1 MTWAACTIAAKARLP
16 SARVVATSFAEHHP
30 GVPFFVL
37 LADEVEGCF
46 DPAAEPYE
54 LIGLDAL
61 ALPDLR
67 TRCFRYEREQL
78 SYALTPTLLRHV
90 LGLGF
95 ERALFLKQ
103 ESLVCGSLDAAVA
116 RLDEDAIL
124 LTPHLLEPLDPD
136 RELTILQSGVY
147 NLGFLG
153 VADRAP
159 AREFLAWWEARL
171 ATDCRHA
178 VAEGLHWE
186 QRWADLVPS
195 LFGDVGVLR
204 DQRINVGHWNLPER
218 SVEDVRLFRFSGY
231 EPDAPERATR
241 YADRLATGSLNGAGE
256 HFERYRAALLDA
268 GWEEA
273 RAWPYAFDRFAN
285 GEPVP
290 AIARAL
296 HDELGAERFGD
307 PFAVGPGSF
316 AAWLREPADAR
327 WPAVSRLWLEL
338 HARRDDLRAA
348 FPAPLGADRRR
359 FAAWARGGGAAEH
372 GLPAALDPRAS
383 RAGTRAV
390 VTIAG
395 RNRLPAA
402 RVLAASL
409 REHTPGVA
417 LHVVVADVLHP
428 TGDDEPFVAHGVAEL
443 DLPPGVGLGTGP
455 LELCV
460 RLKPAA
466 LAALLDEGHSA
477 VLFLDPDQWVLGDLE
492 PLWAAIE
499 RSAIVLTPHLTAPV
513 AAGRERMLLRAGTHN
528 AGALGVSD
536 RPAARAMLAWWAERL
551 DAANH
556 DRVDEG
562 AYYDQ
567 RWLDLVPSL
576 FDGVE
581 VLRDDRF
588 NVGHWN
594 LPERDAADVRLLH
607 ASGFDPE
614 RPRTITG
621 HDPRL
626 GELEATRVAALLERY
641 AEALLAAGAREAAAL
656 PWGWSRFADGTP
668 VPRGAGELLAAL
680 GPDGAAFRA
689 DPLAAGPGSFAAW
702 LAGPADDR
710 APRITRLWTAVHAQ
724 RADLREAFPD
734 PLGTDRAAFAR
745 WIAEHG
751 ASEHGVEPPPKR
763 RFTARRRSGSVA
775 P

>member
-1 MTWAACTIAAKARLP
+1 M
-16 SARVVATSFAEHHP
+16 
-30 GVPFFVL
+30 
-37 LADEVEGCF
+37 
-46 DPAAEPYE
+46 
-54 LIGLDAL
+54 
-61 ALPDLR
+61 
-67 TRCFRYEREQL
+67 
-78 SYALTPTLLRHV
+78 
-90 LGLGF
+90 
-95 ERALFLKQ
+95 
-103 ESLVCGSLDAAVA
+103 
-116 RLDEDAIL
+116 
-124 LTPHLLEPLDPD
+124 
-136 RELTILQSGVY
+136 
-147 NLGFLG
+147 
-153 VADRAP
+153 
-159 AREFLAWWEARL
+159 
-171 ATDCRHA
+171 
-178 VAEGLHWE
+178 
-186 QRWADLVPS
+186 PS

-204 DQRINVGHWNLPER
+204 DRRINVGHWNLPER

-241 YADRLATGSLNGAGE
+241 YADRLATESLGGAGE

-296 HDELGAERFGD
+296 HDELGGERFGD

-348 FPAPLGADRRR
+348 FPEPLGADRRA
-359 FAAWARGGGAAEH
+359 FAGGRAAAARRSTACRRRSTRVRAGRARARWSRS
-372 GLPAALDPRAS
+372 PAATACRRRACSPRRCAS
-383 RAGTRAV
+383 MARAC
-390 VTIAG
+390 
-395 RNRLPAA
+395 
-402 RVLAASL
+402 
-409 REHTPGVA
+409 A
-417 LHVVVADVLHP
+417 LHVVVADESRAYRRRGAVRRCTASASSTSP
-428 TGDDEPFVAHGVAEL
+428 SC
-443 DLPPGVGLGTGP
+443 GLARRSRSS
-455 LELCV
+455 CACA
-460 RLKPAA
+460 LKPAA

-499 RSAIVLTPHLTAPV
+499 RSAIMLTPHLTAPPSRSR
-513 AAGRERMLLRAGTHN
+513 AARASCLARAPTTP
-528 AGALGVSD
+528 AALGVSD

-551 DAANH
+551 DAANA

-581 VLRDDRF
+581 VLRDERF

-614 RPRTITG
+614 RPRTVTG

-626 GELEATRVAALLERY
+626 DELEATRVAALLERY

-680 GPDGAAFRA
+680 GPDGAASAPTRS
-689 DPLAAGPGSFAAW
+689 PPGPGSFAAW
-702 LAGPADDR
+702 LASPADDGR
-710 APRITRLWTAVHAQ
+710 RGSRGCGPPSTPTARTCARRSPTRWAP
-724 RADLREAFPD
+724 
-734 PLGTDRAAFAR
+734 
-745 WIAEHG
+745 
-751 ASEHGVEPPPKR
+751 
-763 RFTARRRSGSVA
+763 TARRSRAGSPSTARASTASSRRPEA
-775 P
+775 PVHGAPAVR

>member
-1 MTWAACTIAAKARLP
+1 M
-16 SARVVATSFAEHHP
+16 
-30 GVPFFVL
+30 
-37 LADEVEGCF
+37 
-46 DPAAEPYE
+46 
-54 LIGLDAL
+54 
-61 ALPDLR
+61 
-67 TRCFRYEREQL
+67 
-78 SYALTPTLLRHV
+78 
-90 LGLGF
+90 
-95 ERALFLKQ
+95 
-103 ESLVCGSLDAAVA
+103 
-116 RLDEDAIL
+116 
-124 LTPHLLEPLDPD
+124 
-136 RELTILQSGVY
+136 
-147 NLGFLG
+147 
-153 VADRAP
+153 
-159 AREFLAWWEARL
+159 
-171 ATDCRHA
+171 
-178 VAEGLHWE
+178 
-186 QRWADLVPS
+186 PS

-204 DQRINVGHWNLPER
+204 DQRVNVGHWNLPER

-256 HFERYRAALLDA
+256 HFERYRTELLDA

-296 HDELGAERFGD
+296 HDELGGERFGD

-327 WPAVSRLWLEL
+327 WPAREPPVARAARAPRRPARGVPGA
-338 HARRDDLRAA
+338 ARRRPARVRARGRAA
-348 FPAPLGADRRR
+348 AARRSTASRRR
-359 FAAWARGGGAAEH
+359 ST
-372 GLPAALDPRAS
+372 PRAS
-383 RAGTRAV
+383 RARHARGGHDRRPQPPAGGARARGV
-390 VTIAG
+390 AARARARGGAARRRRRRG
-395 RNRLPAA
+395 RTSPAA
-402 RVLAASL
+402 TSRSSRTASASS
-409 REHTPGVA
+409 TSP
-417 LHVVVADVLHP
+417 
-428 TGDDEPFVAHGVAEL
+428 EL
-443 DLPPGVGLGTGP
+443 GLGADP

-581 VLRDDRF
+581 VLRDERF

-614 RPRTITG
+614 RPRTVTG

-626 GELEATRVAALLERY
+626 DELEATRVAALLERY

-680 GPDGAAFRA
+680 GSDGAAFRA
-689 DPLAAGPGSFAAW
+689 DPLAAGPGQLRRVAGEPRRRPGAADH
-702 LAGPADDR
+702 AAVDRRPRPPRGPARGVPRPAGRRPRGVRALDR
-710 APRITRLWTAVHAQ
+710 RSR
-724 RADLREAFPD
+724 RAR
-734 PLGTDRAAFAR
+734 
-745 WIAEHG
+745 
-751 ASEHGVEPPPKR
+751 
-763 RFTARRRSGSVA
+763 ARRRAAGPETPVHAA
-775 P
+775 PAVR